1 MVSLIQHLLSTD
13 SVRGTRETV
22 RNKTQTPLPSWGL
35 LSREREPTINNKIKI
50 YSKSKSGKG
59 SEKIKWERESESI
72 WAKCCNVSQGT
83 REGASEKA
91 AVEGWEGAG
100 SRSHRKGLASGLE
113 NSLSSSLSRS
123 GITAGCGPRCLET
136 LGRSAQGTTRFWQC
150 PCHSL
155 PNPHPLSVLDC
166 KPQCFHCVFTSDPS
180 PWPSA

>member
-1 MVSLIQHLLSTD
+1 M
-13 SVRGTRETV
+13 
-22 RNKTQTPLPSWGL
+22 P
-35 LSREREPTINNKIKI
+35 SREWILGKAPMDTQRMCQTLLDRERRAQPD
-50 YSKSKSGKG
+50 SKLALRFGFEEG
-59 SEKIKWERESESI
+59 EKVKRQRWERESESI

-155 PNPHPLSVLDC
+155 PNPHPSPVLDC